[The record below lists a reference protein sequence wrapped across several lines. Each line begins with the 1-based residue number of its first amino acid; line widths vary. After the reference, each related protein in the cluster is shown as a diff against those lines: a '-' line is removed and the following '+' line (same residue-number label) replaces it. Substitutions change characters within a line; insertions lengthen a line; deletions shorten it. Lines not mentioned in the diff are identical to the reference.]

1 MKFNSRRTKQKK
13 KFNKQALK
21 AKRMEE
27 LKAENERLVSERTVF
42 QLEVDRIIN
51 DLQNLIKYKNYSVMD
66 DNWRR

>member
-27 LKAENERLVSERTVF
+27 LKAENERFASERSVMR
-42 QLEVDRIIN
+42 LEVDRIVN
-51 DLQNLIKYKNYSVMD
+51 DLQNLIK
-66 DNWRR
+66 

>member
-27 LKAENERLVSERTVF
+27 LKAENERFASERSVMR
-42 QLEVDRIIN
+42 LEVDRIVN
-51 DLQNLIKYKNYSVMD
+51 DLQNLFQ
-66 DNWRR
+66 

>member
-27 LKAENERLVSERTVF
+27 LKAENERFTSERTVL
-42 QLEVDRIIN
+42 QQNIDRIVN
-51 DLQNLIKYKNYSVMD
+51 DLQNSIK
-66 DNWRR
+66 

>member
-51 DLQNLIKYKNYSVMD
+51 DLQNLIK
-66 DNWRR
+66 